1 MGFNFAP
8 LKEQLLQI
16 RTLHL
21 SKNAS
26 NFLEKLI
33 WIVIA
38 IFGTTWFCYFIN
50 FQFEVWRDDGVYLAK
65 ADLELS
71 DINYPAITFC
81 SQGAN
86 KLGIVE
92 GLGNYIDPDL
102 VVKNGTLAWIQE
114 HVAKCAFVNVFIL
127 RWIKNSPYHYY
138 EGIVYEHYCL
148 TTQRKKSCEV
158 LPIIG

>member
-1 MGFNFAP
+1 MAFDLAP

-16 RTLHL
+16 RTLHF

-33 WIVIA
+33 WISIV
-38 IFGTTWFCYFIN
+38 IFGITWFCYFIN

-65 ADLELS
+65 AELELS

-114 HVAKCAFVNVFIL
+114 HVAKCSFLELYIL
-127 RWIKNSPYHYY
+127 RWIENNFQHYY
-138 EGIVYEHYCL
+138 EGIIYEQYCL
-148 TTQRKKSCEV
+148 ASQRKQSCEV
-158 LPIIG
+158 LPTI